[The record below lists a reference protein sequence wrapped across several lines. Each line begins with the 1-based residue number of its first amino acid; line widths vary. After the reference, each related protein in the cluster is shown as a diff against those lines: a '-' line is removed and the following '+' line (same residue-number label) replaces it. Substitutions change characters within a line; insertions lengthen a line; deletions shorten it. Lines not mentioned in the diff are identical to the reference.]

1 MLNKIIAVVA
11 VMALIV
17 SVGIVGRMDYQ
28 MLQQEQ
34 AWQNSVQ
41 AIEMEQEKVSNEI
54 MMLKDQFETM
64 GKEVGAQSVL
74 IWDIRERVH
83 LDIGWEIEQEM
94 EEWNR

>member
-1 MLNKIIAVVA
+1 MKNKLFAVILVVYIVASSIFLNNMDRKIAE
-11 VMALIV
+11 
-17 SVGIVGRMDYQ
+17 R
-28 MLQQEQ
+28 ER
-34 AWQNSVQ
+34 AWQESVQ